1 MIDTIL
7 FDLDGT
13 LLPMDQ
19 DAFTEYYFKL
29 LAGKM
34 APLGYEPK
42 QLIAAVWDG
51 MKAMVKNDGTCKNE
65 KAFWTRFTQLYG
77 EKALQDQAS
86 FESFYENEFAQA
98 KQACGYNQAAAEMI
112 QWLKTQ
118 GYRLALATN
127 PIFPAIATYQRI
139 EWAGLKPEDF
149 ACVTTYENS
158 CYSKPNPKYYL
169 EVSEKLG
176 VRPEQCLMV
185 GNDADEDLIAE
196 KTGMQV
202 FLLTD
207 CLINRTG
214 KDLSGYAQGGFEKL
228 RAYIKGIE

>member
-19 DAFTEYYFKL
+19 DTFTEYYFKL

-51 MKAMVKNDGTCKNE
+51 TKAMVKNDGTCKNE

-86 FESFYENEFAQA
+86 FESFYENDFRRQSRH
-98 KQACGYNQAAAEMI
+98 AA
-112 QWLKTQ
+112 TT
-118 GYRLALATN
+118 R
-127 PIFPAIATYQRI
+127 QRQ
-139 EWAGLKPEDF
+139 
-149 ACVTTYENS
+149 
-158 CYSKPNPKYYL
+158 
-169 EVSEKLG
+169 
-176 VRPEQCLMV
+176 R
-185 GNDADEDLIAE
+185 
-196 KTGMQV
+196 
-202 FLLTD
+202 
-207 CLINRTG
+207 
-214 KDLSGYAQGGFEKL
+214 
-228 RAYIKGIE
+228 

>member
-51 MKAMVKNDGTCKNE
+51 TKAMVKNDGTCKNE

-98 KQACGYNQAAAEMI
+98 KQ
-112 QWLKTQ
+112 
-118 GYRLALATN
+118 
-127 PIFPAIATYQRI
+127 
-139 EWAGLKPEDF
+139 
-149 ACVTTYENS
+149 
-158 CYSKPNPKYYL
+158 
-169 EVSEKLG
+169 
-176 VRPEQCLMV
+176 EQCLMV

-228 RAYIKGIE
+228 RAYIKGME